1 MKTRNLVI
9 GAAVLGL
16 ATASVA
22 YSADGAAV
30 FKAKCA
36 TCHGEAGLADTPAG
50 KSMKAAV
57 LAGNAKIAGMSD
69 ADLIA
74 GVKANKKHAAL
85 KSLADEDLAAAVGQA
100 KKLAAG
106 K

>member
-1 MKTRNLVI
+1 MKLRNLVV
-9 GAAVLGL
+9 GTAVLGL
-16 ATASVA
+16 ATAGSVFG
-22 YSADGAAV
+22 ADGAAV

-57 LAGNAKIAGMSD
+57 LAGNAKIAALSD
-69 ADLIA
+69 ADIIA
-74 GVKANKKHAAL
+74 KVKENKKHAAL
-85 KSLADEDLAAAVGQA
+85 KSLADDDLAAAVGQV